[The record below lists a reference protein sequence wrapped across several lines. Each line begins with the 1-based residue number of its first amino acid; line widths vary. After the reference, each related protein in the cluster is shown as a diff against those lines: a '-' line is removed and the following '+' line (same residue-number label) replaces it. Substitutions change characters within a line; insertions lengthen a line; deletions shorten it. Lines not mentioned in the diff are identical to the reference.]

1 MIQDS
6 PVWKA
11 EFDFPTECACAE
23 AVMDVIKAVRS
34 RRAEMNVPPSKKAQL
49 IIATEDSTAF
59 ECGKACLQRLCSA
72 SAVTVLNAAP
82 ENTEG
87 MVSVVT
93 TKTRCF
99 LPLSELVDLDKE
111 RERISKELEKN
122 RKFLEGQEK
131 KLSNQNFVS
140 RAPENVVQ
148 AERDRAEQLR
158 ALIANLEESLKQLG

>member
-1 MIQDS
+1 
-6 PVWKA
+6 
-11 EFDFPTECACAE
+11 
-23 AVMDVIKAVRS
+23 
-34 RRAEMNVPPSKKAQL
+34 
-49 IIATEDSTAF
+49 
-59 ECGKACLQRLCSA
+59 
-72 SAVTVLNAAP
+72 
-82 ENTEG
+82 

-131 KLSNQNFVS
+131 KLSNENFVS

>member
-1 MIQDS
+1 M
-6 PVWKA
+6 
-11 EFDFPTECACAE
+11 EGRTELPHR
-23 AVMDVIKAVRS
+23 VRLC
-34 RRAEMNVPPSKKAQL
+34 RGHDGRDQGRPLPPCRDERASLQKAQL
-49 IIATEDSTAF
+49 IIVAEDTTAF
-59 ECGKACLQRLCSA
+59 ECGRDCLQRLCSA
-72 SAVTVLNAAP
+72 STVTVITAVP

-93 TKTRCF
+93 TKARCF

-111 RERISKELEKN
+111 RERINKELDKN